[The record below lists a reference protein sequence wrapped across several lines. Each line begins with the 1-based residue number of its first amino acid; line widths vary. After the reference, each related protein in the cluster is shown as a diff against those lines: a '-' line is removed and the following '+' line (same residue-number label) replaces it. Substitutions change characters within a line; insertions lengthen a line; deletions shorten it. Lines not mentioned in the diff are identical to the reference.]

1 MYPLLPEQRLTNTK
15 SKRVVGSNILL
26 NYQAR
31 HRWRGEG
38 TMAKKTHTNSRLL
51 AVSVIAL
58 TVSACAS
65 NPINIEPDS
74 TVGRIASKAGEIG
87 SSTWQRTKHVLRLD
101 GTNTA
106 DDYLTADAAQTDE
119 FGDDV
124 ELALLD
130 APADDDGLVIVDSL
144 SVSSDATTDA
154 TLGVQPVALSQG
166 YIHKVADGETLWD
179 LSKRFTGDATNWK
192 VMAELNGLD
201 ANGTVHPGLEV
212 LFPGDM
218 VIASRLPA
226 NNDALAEDAI
236 DTQIA
241 SAERL
246 PVPSKEDVADTTTEI
261 VAASTAV
268 TPVPA
273 TAIEVQAGET
283 MWDLAKRTTGDATN
297 WKVIAAANGMSEQ
310 DAAFIKFGQKLNV
323 PTDIVKDATLTVA
336 DAAVPAAEPSTDITV
351 AEEDINPIVKPVG
364 EPKTTVVA
372 AASQA
377 TESVVTPTDEEVTL
391 IPAKFEAAPPVIEN
405 AEQEIAKLQSAETE
419 VAADEAEWIMV
430 SGTYYPKAIYNDAN
444 FSSTLMMRVSPGTK
458 LEVTNAI
465 GPWFEVKTEQGVG
478 YVHTRDIK

>member
-1 MYPLLPEQRLTNTK
+1 
-15 SKRVVGSNILL
+15 
-26 NYQAR
+26 
-31 HRWRGEG
+31 
-38 TMAKKTHTNSRLL
+38 MANKTHINSRLL

-65 NPINIEPDS
+65 SPINIEPDS
-74 TVGRIASKAGEIG
+74 TVGRIASKAGDIG
-87 SSTWQRTKHVLRLD
+87 NSTWVRAKHVLRLD

-106 DDYLTADAAQTDE
+106 DDHLIAGTSQTDE

-130 APADDDGLVIVDSL
+130 APNDGLVIVDSL
-144 SVSSDATTDA
+144 NSASTATTDA
-154 TLGVQPVALSQG
+154 ALGVQPVALSEG
-166 YIHKVADGETLWD
+166 YIHQVADGETLWD
-179 LSKRFTGDATNWK
+179 LSKRYTGDATNWK

-201 ANGTVHPGLEV
+201 ANGTVHPGLEI
-212 LFPGDM
+212 LFPGDL
-218 VIASRLPA
+218 VIASRLPQ
-226 NNDALAEDAI
+226 NNDALGNDALAVEAV

-241 SAERL
+241 SSERL
-246 PVPSKEDVADTTTEI
+246 PLPTKEAVADTTTEI
-261 VAASTAV
+261 VAASNEV
-268 TPVPA
+268 TTVPA

-297 WKVIAAANGMSEQ
+297 WKIIAAANGMSEQ

-336 DAAVPAAEPSTDITV
+336 QAPATSVDQGETEQPAVLAV
-351 AEEDINPIVKPVG
+351 AQEDVNPIVKPVG
-364 EPKTTVVA
+364 EPKTTVVVA
-372 AASQA
+372 AKEAVENA
-377 TESVVTPTDEEVTL
+377 VTPTGEEVTL

-405 AEQEIAKLQSAETE
+405 AEQELAKLEPLAPAQPTIAES
-419 VAADEAEWIMV
+419 EWVMV

-478 YVHTRDIK
+478 YVHSRDIK